1 MSRLASLF
9 EPPADAT
16 ADELRMRLRALA
28 DLIARA
34 PVPIAIAHDP
44 DCRFITA
51 NDALARL
58 LHLPTSV
65 NISLTPPA
73 GERPLYRIQRHGR
86 DLPDHELPMQYAV
99 AHRTNVTNDI
109 EIVRPDGTVAFVQ
122 NDVEPL
128 FDRNGTVCGCVSVCV
143 DMTARQDAEDVLRE
157 ADRRKDEFLATLS
170 HELRNPLA
178 PIRNAL
184 ELLRRA
190 GTDSELR
197 ERALAITE
205 RQVQQLVRLT
215 DDLLD
220 VSRITRNKI
229 ELRCERIDLRA
240 AISSAL
246 ETVAPLSNAAGHV
259 LTVDLPPTP
268 LWVCADLTRL
278 SQAFANILNNA
289 AKFTD
294 RGGRITVAA
303 SVEGR
308 QTVVTLSDNGIG
320 IDTSALPTIFDMFV
334 QIDQGSSRARSGLG
348 IGLALAKRLV
358 ELHDGHIEA
367 RSAGLGTGTTFTVS
381 LPVAAAADPPKPLAS
396 VPHATE
402 RCRVLVADDIP
413 DAAEMMRMMIECMG
427 HDVRVA
433 VDGVQAVEIAEQFE
447 PQIALLDI
455 GMPRMDGYEAARHIR
470 ANLGDRVFL
479 VAVTGWGQE
488 EDQRRAYAAGFDR
501 HVTKPAEPAV
511 LESLIASVA
520 EQKPAQ
526 LSTDTHGSN

>member
-9 EPPADAT
+9 EPPADT
-16 ADELRMRLRALA
+16 TPEELRSRLRALA

-51 NDALARL
+51 NDALTRL
-58 LHLPTSV
+58 LHLPTDV

-86 DLPDHELPMQYAV
+86 DLPDDELPMQYAV

-109 EIVRPDGTVAFVQ
+109 EIVRPDGSVAYVQ

-128 FDRNGTVCGCVSVCV
+128 FDREGAVCGCVSVCV
-143 DMTARQDAEDVLRE
+143 DMTARKDAEDVLRE

-190 GTDSELR
+190 GTDAALR

-229 ELRCERIDLRA
+229 ELRCDRIDLRS

-246 ETVAPLSNAAGHV
+246 ETIAPLSSAAGHM
-259 LTVDLPPTP
+259 LTLDLPPSP
-268 LWVCADLTRL
+268 VWVYADLTRL

-289 AKFTD
+289 VKFTD
-294 RGGRITVAA
+294 RGGSISVSA
-303 SVEGR
+303 SVDGR
-308 QTVVTLSDNGIG
+308 DATVTLSDTGIG
-320 IDTSALPTIFDMFV
+320 IDPGALPTIFDMFV
-334 QIDQGSSRARSGLG
+334 QIDQGASRARSGLG

-358 ELHDGHIEA
+358 ELHDGRIEA
-367 RSAGLGTGTTFTVS
+367 HSEGLGMGTTFIVR
-381 LPVAAAADPPKPLAS
+381 LPVAAPAEQAKPLRAAPQ
-396 VPHATE
+396 VTG

-413 DAAEMMRMMIECMG
+413 DAAEMMAVMIECMG

-433 VDGVQAVEIAEQFE
+433 TDGVQAVEIAQQFE

-470 ANLGDRVFL
+470 ATLGDRVFL

-511 LESLIASVA
+511 LESLIASVV
-520 EQKPAQ
+520 
-526 LSTDTHGSN
+526 GSESPRL